1 MSVYRR
7 LLGDQF
13 AILPPVLQALHGGRE
28 ASVWRG
34 RADVERGASRLA
46 RLLASLFRLP
56 PAGLAQPLTVMF
68 EPIGDREI
76 WTRNFGP
83 HQFRSVQFAHA
94 GQLHETVGVSR
105 LIMRVDTGASGLQLT
120 MLAVR
125 VLGMPLPSSLAPR
138 IRAQETERNGRFH
151 FDVEAS
157 LPVIGRLVRYHGW
170 LERS

>member
-13 AILPPVLQALHGGRE
+13 AILPPALQALHGGRE
-28 ASVWRG
+28 AAEWRG
-34 RADVERGASRLA
+34 QADVEQGASWLA

-76 WTRNFGP
+76 WTRNFGSR
-83 HQFRSVQFAHA
+83 QFRSVQFAV
-94 GQLHETVGVSR
+94 GRQLHEIIGVSR
-105 LIMRVDTGASGLQLT
+105 LIMQVDPSARGLQLT
-120 MLAVR
+120 MLGVR
-125 VLGMPLPSSLAPR
+125 LFGMPVPRSLVPH
-138 IRAQETERNGRFH
+138 IRAQETGHNGRFH